1 MKHVLYW
8 IPEAQDFKKLS
19 FIYSHI
25 PGSVA
30 ISQNHRMTEL
40 QRLEGTFRDHGVQSL
55 QSRPP
60 AAGCT
65 SRCPGGSWIEVSIEG
80 ASTTSLGSLFSAL
93 SPSLCRSSFAYWC
106 GTFCAPVYGHFP
118 LSCPHRPWKRGW
130 PCPFDSHT

>member
-40 QRLEGTFRDHGVQSL
+40 QGLEGTNPLVKAGTTI
-55 QSRPP
+55 
-60 AAGCT
+60 GCT
-65 SRCPGGSWIEVSIEG
+65 GRNPAGS
-80 ASTTSLGSLFSAL
+80 
-93 SPSLCRSSFAYWC
+93 
-106 GTFCAPVYGHFP
+106 
-118 LSCPHRPWKRGW
+118 
-130 PCPFDSHT
+130 